1 MVKFKAA
8 LAVAALFFVQ
18 ILAADAVN
26 SGAALS
32 QNFARAS
39 EILSGQNLSSKNR
52 LDVAKIV
59 QILKQNALFD
69 AVSFSSP
76 TLNLKFKTAAQT
88 PAALFIK
95 GVNLSLKTLGAQ
107 MLRVS
112 EVGNFEPKIYGGVVA
127 KNGGIDPVSLAN
139 AFSANGVFIT
149 EISRESGALAVTLD
163 FTEAN
168 LAGEQ
173 NTAASFDALI
183 PLAKSNSPY
192 FINLNGAKSLQI
204 SSSEQNSW
212 MPQIFVYD
220 KNLVQ
225 ITKFEETEVKSEFA
239 SDLPTGAKYVIIGDI
254 VDMGNIKNELVIKLA
269 K

>member
-1 MVKFKAA
+1 
-8 LAVAALFFVQ
+8 
-18 ILAADAVN
+18 
-26 SGAALS
+26 
-32 QNFARAS
+32 
-39 EILSGQNLSSKNR
+39 
-52 LDVAKIV
+52 
-59 QILKQNALFD
+59 
-69 AVSFSSP
+69 
-76 TLNLKFKTAAQT
+76 
-88 PAALFIK
+88 
-95 GVNLSLKTLGAQ
+95 

-149 EISRESGALAVTLD
+149 EISRESGALALTLD

-173 NTAASFDALI
+173 NTAASFDTPI
-183 PLAKSNSPY
+183 PLSKSNSPY

-220 KNLVQ
+220 KNLAQ
-225 ITKFEETEVKSEFA
+225 IAKFEETEVKSEFA
-239 SDLPTGAKYVIIGDI
+239 SELPTGAKYAIIGDI